1 VLGPKTNLEHILGM
15 FFRDDITSWL
25 FRRVGGA
32 GQIKLAQLK
41 ALVAANTETCIARIR
56 QARLQPKLLRAML
69 CHAMPS
75 CAMLCYGMLCW
86 SIHGIS
92 ACRPG
97 LSSFTIL
104 FLAARSPVFA

>member
-1 VLGPKTNLEHILGM
+1 MLGPKTNLEHILGM

-56 QARLQPKLLRAML
+56 SVRSPLRSTSHALQVEACRASHRSRLASLTKTRNRQWYCRSVERGHVASCCLLRQ
-69 CHAMPS
+69 
-75 CAMLCYGMLCW
+75 
-86 SIHGIS
+86 
-92 ACRPG
+92 R
-97 LSSFTIL
+97 
-104 FLAARSPVFA
+104 